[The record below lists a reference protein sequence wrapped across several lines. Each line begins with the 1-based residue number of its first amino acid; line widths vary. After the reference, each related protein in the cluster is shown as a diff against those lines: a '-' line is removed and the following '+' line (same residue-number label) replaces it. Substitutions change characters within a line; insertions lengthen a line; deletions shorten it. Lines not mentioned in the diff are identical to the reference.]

1 MENKTMVNV
10 KINGA
15 PYQVEKGATILA
27 ACKNAGIDIPTLC
40 YMEDV
45 SRNASCGICVVE
57 VKGGKSL
64 IRSCIT
70 EVFENMEISTN
81 TGRVREARKMNLE
94 LILANHPNDCLNC
107 LRNQNCELQ
116 SMAFELGIKE
126 PMFGRTKPMVKLDNS
141 SPAVSRD
148 MNKCILCKRC
158 VNVCSEVQ
166 TVNAYEII
174 NRGIKCKVAPYFDK
188 GLGEV
193 ACTNCGQC
201 ALVCPTGAIVEQDH
215 TERVWKDLNNADKVV
230 LVQTAPAIRVG
241 IGEAMGMEKGALV
254 TGKMVS
260 ALRRLG
266 FNKVFDTNFT
276 ADLTILEEGHELIKR
291 LTKGGVLPMITSC
304 SPGWIKFIEHFFP
317 NQLDHLSTCKSP
329 QQMFGAVA
337 KTYYA
342 EKMGI
347 DPRKI
352 SVVSI
357 MPCTAKKYE
366 AKRPEM
372 MGGYE
377 YWKEKMNLTED
388 DKFYDVDHVLT
399 TRELARMFKEV
410 GIHFDTLP
418 EEEFDSPLG
427 ASTGAA
433 VIFGATGGV
442 MEAAV
447 RTAYEVV
454 VGKPLPS
461 LDLQVVRGFEGI
473 REAELDLNGTK
484 VRVAVAHTLGNAR
497 KLLEQIEAG
506 KSPYHFIEVMT
517 CPGGCLGGGGQ
528 PIPTTWATRQK
539 RADSIYAE
547 DRHKGLRKSH
557 ENPEVAT
564 LYKEF
569 LKEPLGH
576 LSHELLHTTYEKR
589 GYFVT
594 PSEVLQEVKID

>member
-1 MENKTMVNV
+1 MEIKNPVNV
-10 KINGA
+10 KINKTS
-15 PYQVEKGATILA
+15 YQVEKGSTILE
-27 ACKNAGIDIPTLC
+27 ACKSAGIEIPTLC
-40 YMEDV
+40 FLEGV
-45 SRNASCGICVVE
+45 SKNASCGICVVE

-70 EVFENMEISTN
+70 EVFENMEILTN
-81 TGRVREARKMNLE
+81 TARVREARKMNLE

-116 SMAFELGIKE
+116 AMAYELGIKE
-126 PMFGRTKPMVKLDNS
+126 TRFGRTKEEMPLDETS
-141 SPAVSRD
+141 LSITRD
-148 MNKCILCKRC
+148 PNKCILCKRC
-158 VNVCSEVQ
+158 VNVCADVQ
-166 TVNAYEII
+166 TVYAIDI
-174 NRGIKCKVAPYFDK
+174 VNRGIKSKVAPYMDK
-188 GLGEV
+188 GLGNV

-201 ALVCPTGAIVEQDH
+201 ALVCPTGAIVEKDN
-215 TERVWKDLNNADKVV
+215 TDEVWKELQDPDRVV

-241 IGEAMGMEKGALV
+241 IGEAMGMGSGALV
-254 TGKMVS
+254 TGQMVA

-276 ADLTILEEGHELIKR
+276 ADLTIMEEGHELIKR

-317 NQLDHLSTCKSP
+317 GEVDHLSTCKSP

-342 EKMGI
+342 EKMHI

-352 SVVSI
+352 SVISI

-366 AKRPEM
+366 AKREEM
-372 MGGYE
+372 MGAYD
-377 YWKEKMNLTED
+377 YWKKKMNLTEGE
-388 DKFYDVDHVLT
+388 KFYDVDCVLT
-399 TRELARMFKEV
+399 TRELARMFKEA
-410 GIHFDTLP
+410 GIQFAQLP
-418 EEEFDSPLG
+418 KEDFDSPLG
-427 ASTGAA
+427 SSTGAA

-454 VGKPLPS
+454 TGKPLADIN
-461 LDLQVVRGFEGI
+461 LKVVRGFEGI
-473 REAELDLNGTK
+473 KEAELDLNGTK
-484 VRVAVAHTLGNAR
+484 VRVAVAHTLKNAR
-497 KLLEQIEAG
+497 TLLEQIEKG
-506 KSPYHFIEVMT
+506 QSPYHFIEVMT

-528 PIPTTWATRQK
+528 PIPTPWEIRQK

-547 DRHKGLRKSH
+547 DSMKGLRKSH
-557 ENPEVAT
+557 ENPEVKA
-564 LYKEF
+564 LYDEF

-576 LSHELLHTTYEKR
+576 LSHELLHTEYTKR
-589 GYFVT
+589 GYF
-594 PSEVLQEVKID
+594 I